1 MQAIT
6 ENLTE
11 AFLLLFLAITF
22 LQSGLDK
29 IVDWKGNL
37 GWLRGHFSKTPFKN
51 LVPQLLF
58 TILIVETASGILSL
72 AGIIELVLT
81 GNYSLGHLGAILG
94 CVALLMLLLGQRIA
108 KDYDGAR
115 TIVIYLIPTVF
126 LLFLMQP

>member
-1 MQAIT
+1 MQAIF
-6 ENLTE
+6 EHLTE
-11 AFLLLFLAITF
+11 TLLLLFLAITF

-29 IVDWKGNL
+29 ILDWKGNL
-37 GWLRGHFSKTPFKN
+37 GWLKGHFAKTPFKN
-51 LVPQLLF
+51 LVPQMLF
-58 TILIVETASGILSL
+58 TVLLIESFAGILSL

-81 GNYSLGHLGAILG
+81 GNYWLGYAGAILA

-126 LLFLMQP
+126 LLYLMQP